1 MRVSCEGL
9 YRARARVVSFAG
21 GHFSAVC
28 DPIEPI
34 HGDPV
39 LEEAYFRTAKALA
52 EEALSDNQTAK
63 ELITKLSNKS
73 AKAYKKLEELK
84 SAEKLATSQEGYE
97 AKAEV
102 YESRVLPTMSEL
114 RAVIDSLETITSSE
128 YWPLPTYGEL
138 MFCV

>member
-1 MRVSCEGL
+1 MIEMVSRDIIPAVSAYIGEL
-9 YRARARVVSFAG
+9 ASTMAAKRA
-21 GHFSAVC
+21 AVPEANC
-28 DPIEPI
+28 DVE
-34 HGDPV
+34 
-39 LEEAYFRTAKALA
+39 R
-52 EEALSDNQTAK
+52 

-102 YESRVLPTMSEL
+102 YESRVLPVMSEL
-114 RAVIDSLETITSSE
+114 RAVVDSLETMTSSE